1 MFQLDLAGDYYDAA
15 DNVKFSFRWLS
26 QQQCWHGDV
35 RIWSSYE
42 LRTRTCINGVHAISW
57 RPRVSLEKLLLQL
70 VTPKVITTVGR
81 GLKTWTLS
89 GPRMSLI
96 QQNPVQKFQL
106 RSQQHSQLHS
116 WSSSL
121 LILST
126 PIFFSGEH
134 LRYLRLFLFHLK

>member
-15 DNVKFSFRWLS
+15 DNVKFSFDGFLNNS
-26 QQQCWHGDV
+26 AGMEHV

-70 VTPKVITTVGR
+70 VTPKVIITVGR

-116 WSSSL
+116 SSSL